1 MVKNS
6 MSSINE
12 IVLDYV
18 KKYSDEEKE
27 FCPNCLE
34 QGNETTM
41 FRPKG
46 DKITYDDGV
55 KHVHKGVKKAAF
67 CPVCGYSTKDGGD
80 KPVTKAELEQKTAEI
95 ATENSLKN
103 GALGYL
109 NATSI
114 FAKDITNCTF
124 KNFKHDNADR
134 LQVARYVAK
143 GAIHLSK
150 GDNTHMILQGHTG
163 SGKTHLAFATV
174 RDVFD
179 RTKYRVKYQKRQ
191 PSTNEMVDA
200 YRNIEIVFCSWPL
213 LMKRIKDGF
222 NDESIKKMADKTVS
236 ALQTADIA
244 VIDDLGAER
253 DTDFNFEQIDNLMQV
268 REDLP
273 LIVTTNESFD
283 ELAEKY
289 DERTVSR
296 IKAHSALIKFDDVA
310 DYR

>member
-1 MVKNS
+1 MQG
-6 MSSINE
+6 INE

-18 KKYSDEEKE
+18 KRYSDEEKE
-27 FCPNCLE
+27 FCPECLE
-34 QGNETTM
+34 RGEKTTM
-41 FRPKG
+41 FRPQG
-46 DKITYDDGV
+46 DKITYDNHDH
-55 KHVHKGVKKAAF
+55 KTVHKGVKKAAF
-67 CPVCGYSTKDGGD
+67 CPVCGYSTLDGGT
-80 KPVTKAELEQKTAEI
+80 KPVTKDELEQRTAQI

-109 NATSI
+109 TSTSI

-124 KNFKHDNADR
+124 DNFVKDNADR

-163 SGKTHLAFATV
+163 AGKTHLAFATIQ
-174 RDVFD
+174 DIFS
-179 RTKYRVKYQKRQ
+179 RTNYRIKYQKRQ
-191 PSTNEMVDA
+191 RGTNELVEA

-213 LMKRIKDGF
+213 LMKQIKDGF
-222 NDESIKKMADKTVS
+222 NDDQIKKSTDRTVS

-253 DTDFNFEQIDNLMQV
+253 DTEFNFEQIDNLMQI
-268 REDLP
+268 REDMP
-273 LIVTTNESFD
+273 LIVTTNESFE
-283 ELAEKY
+283 ELTEKY

-296 IKAHSALIKFDDVA
+296 IQAHSALIKFDDVA
-310 DYR
+310 DYRQGG